1 MKKAFPRTSLL
12 AGDLVMTSD
21 TGVVYLVTEVVTT
34 VGPGWGPHTLLLH
47 PGTGRVFPY
56 PYSSWRR
63 SGIFRDGNWLG
74 SESSPVSPVARNP
87 VDNM

>member
-1 MKKAFPRTSLL
+1 MKKAYPRTSLL

-34 VGPGWGPHTLLLH
+34 VGPDREPHTLLLH
-47 PGTGRVFPY
+47 PGTGQVFPY
-56 PYSSWRR
+56 PYTSCHASM
-63 SGIFRDGNWLG
+63 IFRDGKWFG
-74 SESSPVSPVARNP
+74 SESSPVSPVTRNP